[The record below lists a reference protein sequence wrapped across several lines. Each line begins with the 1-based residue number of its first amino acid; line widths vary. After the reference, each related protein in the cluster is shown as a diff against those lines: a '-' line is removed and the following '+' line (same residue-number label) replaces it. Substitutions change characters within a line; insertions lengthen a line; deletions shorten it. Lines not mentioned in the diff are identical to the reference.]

1 MKHSLAISIAFVLLL
16 TSCTRRPPEQQLI
29 EDGIKLYEQG
39 RYEEAHATFERAA
52 EAAGPESGQEIRAE
66 ILYHAGLALLKL
78 DRYTE
83 ARDRLIRAEALFTD
97 LAQPGRRAD
106 CLRSLG
112 FIAQEQGNLIAAR
125 SLIDQAHEGHRHA
138 GEAKAA
144 AMDLIYLA
152 NTNLFM
158 GDLRKALDL
167 YQKAGR
173 KARAAEDLR
182 TAGNAHLGVGMV
194 RINLGEYEESIE
206 VLSEALESFRQAGYR
221 LGESK
226 AFNNMGV
233 ACLMNTDYRTAI
245 SHFERAL
252 AIKRELGDQGGVG
265 LAHLNMG
272 KCRLE
277 LGEIDRARTEA
288 REGLRINTAIENR
301 RGIALAHK
309 VLGDIAMARGKWD
322 EALGELGELENY
334 GEEMKIPECLWLS
347 RLKKGQVFESL
358 GDPKAAVTS
367 YLAAV
372 DVVEDMR
379 SQLLSRGHRIGF
391 MEDKFVAYKRLVG
404 LLAGQGRQDEAF
416 ACMERAR
423 ARTLLEIITA
433 HPRLY
438 APSDRERAARVREV
452 SDAIEALAARI
463 RAEAMRVQ
471 RPAGAELDE
480 WAEELEGLKRQKR
493 RLLDE
498 AADGSVAGLLGAVRP
513 MSLAEIQNRLTPG
526 LAVLEYFI
534 TEKKVLVAFL
544 TRDRFRL
551 IEASGAGADP
561 DREIERH
568 IAALSERGGQEA
580 LSASA
585 AGSGEH
591 GRALYRLLFEPVR
604 SLLDEIEAKR
614 ICVIPHGRLHF
625 LPFQAL
631 HDGKGF
637 LAEQYTI
644 FYAPSATILAMHI
657 GQKKGRCTGRT
668 GTETGPE
675 ARETQALSA
684 TGKEGAPKE
693 PVREEADVVMA
704 WNPHARLEFVE
715 AEKEALRRY
724 RPSAAAVTGEAEVK
738 QTCSGPCL
746 LHFATHVVRDPANP
760 LFSYIDLLEGDGE
773 DGRLEAHEVFGLS
786 LEADLVVLSSC
797 ESGLGRLTRGDEVL
811 GLTEAFLFAGAGAV
825 VSTLWRVDD
834 RASSLLMERFY
845 RHLAAL
851 PPEEA
856 LRRAQLDLLGGPAGS
871 EFRTPYFWAPFVL
884 TAG

>member
-1 MKHSLAISIAFVLLL
+1 MKRSLALSIALTLLI
-16 TSCTRRPPEQQLI
+16 TGCTRPPPEQKLLAEGIQLY
-29 EDGIKLYEQG
+29 DGG
-39 RYEEAHATFERAA
+39 RYEEALKAFDKAA
-52 EAAGPESGQEIRAE
+52 EAAGPETGREARAE
-66 ILYHAGLALLKL
+66 ILYRGGLALLEL
-78 DRYTE
+78 DRYAE
-83 ARDRLIRAEALFTD
+83 ARERLTRAEALFTD
-97 LAQPGRRAD
+97 LDQPGRLAD

-112 FIAQEQGNLIAAR
+112 FLAQEQGDLSAAR
-125 SLIDQAHEGHRHA
+125 GLIDRAHQGHREA

-144 AMDLIYLA
+144 AKDLIYLA

-158 GDLRKALDL
+158 GDLRKALAL
-167 YQKAGR
+167 YQKAGQT
-173 KARAAEDLR
+173 ARVAGDLR
-182 TAGNAHLGVGMV
+182 TAGKARLGVGMV
-194 RINLGEYEESIE
+194 RINLGEYDESIE
-206 VLSEALESFRQAGYR
+206 VLSEALDSFRKIGYR
-221 LGESK
+221 LGESR

-233 ACLMNTDYRTAI
+233 ACLMNTEYRTAI
-245 SHFERAL
+245 GHFEQAL
-252 AIKRELGDQGGVG
+252 TIKRDLGDQSGVG
-265 LAHLNMG
+265 LAHLNKG
-272 KCRLE
+272 KCLLE

-288 REGLRINTAIENR
+288 REGLRINRAIENR

-322 EALGELGELENY
+322 EALGELGELERS
-334 GEEMKIPECLWLS
+334 GEELKIPECLWLS
-347 RLKKGQVFESL
+347 RLKRGQVFESL

-379 SQLLSRGHRIGF
+379 TQLLSRGHRIGF
-391 MEDKFVAYKRLVG
+391 MENKFVAYERLVD
-404 LLAGQGRQDEAF
+404 LLAGQGRRKEAF

-423 ARTLLEIITA
+423 ARTLLEILTG

-452 SDAIEALAARI
+452 SDEIEVLAARL
-463 RAEAMRVQ
+463 RAEAMRLQ
-471 RPAGAELDE
+471 RPAGPELDE

-498 AADGSVAGLLGAVRP
+498 AGDGGVAGLVGAVRP
-513 MSLAEIQNRLTPG
+513 MSLSEIQNRLTPD
-526 LAVLEYFI
+526 LAVLEYFL
-534 TEKKVLVAFL
+534 TETKILVAFL
-544 TRDRFRL
+544 SRDRLRL
-551 IEASGAGADP
+551 IEASGPDVDP
-561 DREIERH
+561 DREIERN
-568 IAALSERGGQEA
+568 IAALAQRGGQETP
-580 LSASA
+580 SA
-585 AGSGEH
+585 AAEPGEH

-604 SLLDEIEAKR
+604 SLLNEIGAKR
-614 ICVIPHGRLHF
+614 ICIIPHGRLHF

-644 FYAPSATILAMHI
+644 FYAPSATILAMHL
-657 GQKKGRCTGRT
+657 GREKGRCGRRT
-668 GTETGPE
+668 GTESGPDAGE
-675 ARETQALSA
+675 RPAGE
-684 TGKEGAPKE
+684 E
-693 PVREEADVVMA
+693 PDVVVA

-724 RPSAAAVTGEAEVK
+724 RPSTTAVTGEAGVK
-738 QTCSGPCL
+738 QACSEPCL

-845 RHLAAL
+845 RHLAEL

-871 EFRTPYFWAPFVL
+871 EFRAPYFWAPFVL